1 MVKIEH
7 ADPRSAESQWLIEKL
22 SAELA
27 AITGDGGNSR
37 ASVDTFQGE
46 GALWV
51 IARRRAGHGRRLRRV
66 TAGGCRDR

>member
-37 ASVDTFQGE
+37 ASVDTLQGE
-46 GALWV
+46 GALW
-51 IARRRAGHGRRLRRV
+51 
-66 TAGGCRDR
+66 